1 MHDLDQILKNIADL
15 GWTHWK
21 AKWQGSKALVTRF
34 QETMFSVVRKKV
46 LAVKYVSDA
55 KSSFGEYCEGHC
67 TVVIEYLK
75 RKHFNAHQL
84 TLPNRAFFQWRPPS
98 PSSEICKTFF
108 FLRMKL
114 PAYQQ
119 ETYIDDCLLPAA
131 IAGIYHSE
139 NPWLLYAR
147 VCNFRRADFIYLW
160 NGFWYL
166 IITFWCWFVDSRF
179 SLPLSLQ
186 MNQSLMIKWSS
197 GKIPFSQDHHDGP
210 AQGYRSW
217 AVLWLTFMLLCNPI
231 SHDHSVNAE
240 LKYVWSNAVA
250 PS

>member
-1 MHDLDQILKNIADL
+1 MTAP
-15 GWTHWK
+15 
-21 AKWQGSKALVTRF
+21 
-34 QETMFSVVRKKV
+34 FSVIRN
-46 LAVKYVSDA
+46 LQN
-55 KSSFGEYCEGHC
+55 
-67 TVVIEYLK
+67 L
-75 RKHFNAHQL
+75 
-84 TLPNRAFFQWRPPS
+84 
-98 PSSEICKTFF
+98 F

-114 PAYQQ
+114 PAYEQ

-147 VCNFRRADFIYLW
+147 VCDFRRADFIYLW
-160 NGFWYL
+160 NGFWCL